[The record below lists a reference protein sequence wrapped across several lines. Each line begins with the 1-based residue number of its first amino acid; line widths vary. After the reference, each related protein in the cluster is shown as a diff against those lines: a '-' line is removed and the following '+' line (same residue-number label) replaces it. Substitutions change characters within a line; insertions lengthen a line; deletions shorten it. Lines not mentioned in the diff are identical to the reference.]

1 MSKLTF
7 SEIYELKIIAEAVL
21 DIMEPDEILS
31 TDDEIVYSDGGRFL
45 HNMTEKERNNLKKIV
60 KK

>member
-7 SEIYELKIIAEAVL
+7 SEIYELKRIANAVL

-31 TDDEIVYSDGGRFL
+31 NNSEIVYSDGGRFFY
-45 HNMTEKERNNLKKIV
+45 NMTEEEINDLKKII